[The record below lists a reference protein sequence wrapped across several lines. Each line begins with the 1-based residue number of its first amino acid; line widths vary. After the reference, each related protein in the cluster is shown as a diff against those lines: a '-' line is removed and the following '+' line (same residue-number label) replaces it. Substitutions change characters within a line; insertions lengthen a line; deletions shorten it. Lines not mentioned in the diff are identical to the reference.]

1 LNLRENITEVNMEII
16 LITLGASSD
25 EFSELIEGEIV
36 EGDLIVLNPPSIS
49 IFEEMEPGQGPP
61 RGFEGQ

>member
-1 LNLRENITEVNMEII
+1 MEII